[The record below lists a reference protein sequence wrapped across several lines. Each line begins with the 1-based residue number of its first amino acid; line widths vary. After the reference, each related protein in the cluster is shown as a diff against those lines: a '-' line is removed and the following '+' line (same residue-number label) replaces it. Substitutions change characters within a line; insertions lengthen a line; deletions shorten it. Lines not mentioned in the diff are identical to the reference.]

1 MEGKWDLVVHT
12 YMGDMTSHC
21 DYKVEGTAL
30 TGTVEDAA
38 NGAVAAIEDGKFE
51 NGAFSYMVTI
61 KTAVGEMTNELSGT
75 VDGDALKGRSK
86 NAMGEFE
93 VDGKRLG

>member
-21 DYKVEGTAL
+21 DYHVDGTAL
-30 TGTVEDAA
+30 TGSVEDGA
-38 NGAVAAIEDGKFE
+38 NGAVAEIEGGKFE
-51 NGAFSYMVTI
+51 NGAFSYKVTI

-75 VDGDALKGRSK
+75 VEGDTLRGKSK
-86 NAMGEFE
+86 NPMGEFDVE
-93 VDGKRLG
+93 GKRV

>member
-21 DYKVEGTAL
+21 TYKVEGTVL

-38 NGAVAAIEDGKFE
+38 NGAEAPIEDGRFE
-51 NGAFSYMVTI
+51 NGAFSYRLTI

-75 VDGDALKGRSK
+75 VDGDTLTGKSK
-86 NAMGEFE
+86 NAMGEFD
-93 VDGKRLG
+93 VTGKRI